1 MSTLLISFLLLII
14 LILVVSIYGIFK
26 KNNLTPMKNRFLLT
40 LFSSSSV
47 LILLFSRVIIF
58 NSFPDLRF
66 YSQYLFYVSSIL
78 LIAFCLVMIISIPL
92 KKENKIYNSADSLL
106 LFIPVVL
113 FFLLEFYHFKNTV
126 PKQSID
132 KISSLL
138 KSANIDISN
147 FNQDSSFIKVYDILH
162 KIENDILLR
171 SGGRHIKNDAIV
183 HGNDIQIPN
192 EIIMSRNF
200 QNLES
205 QIGQLYNS
213 FDNNSNKEYL
223 LNLKTT
229 FLNRE
234 IIKNN
239 TVVEL
244 ITRLKV
250 FELQLKNLELQ
261 KYNVQQQLN
270 TKSRVTHPRS

>member
-1 MSTLLISFLLLII
+1 
-14 LILVVSIYGIFK
+14 
-26 KNNLTPMKNRFLLT
+26 MKNRFLLT

-58 NSFPDLRF
+58 NFLPDLRF

-171 SGGRHIKNDAIV
+171 SGGRYIKNDAIV

-205 QIGQLYNS
+205 QIGQLHNS
-213 FDNNSNKEYL
+213 FDNNANKEYL

-229 FLNRE
+229 FLNSE
-234 IIKNN
+234 IIKDN

>member
-1 MSTLLISFLLLII
+1 
-14 LILVVSIYGIFK
+14 
-26 KNNLTPMKNRFLLT
+26 MKNRFLLT